1 MKLQEILKQYRVE
14 HQLSLRAFAKACGLS
29 NGYLSLLEG
38 GINPKTGERLS
49 PTVETLEKIA
59 KGMGISL
66 DSLFNMMGDN
76 EPFAINADPDY
87 ELREELKNNPQLRML
102 LSASSGL
109 SDEDMQMLISIA
121 KKINKEYE

>member
-1 MKLQEILKQYRVE
+1 MKLQEILKQYRAE
-14 HQLSLRAFAKACGLS
+14 HRMSLRAFAKACGLS

-38 GINPKTGERLS
+38 GINPKTGEQLS

-66 DSLFNMMGDN
+66 DSLFSMMGDN
-76 EPFAINADPDY
+76 EPFVINADPDY
-87 ELREELKNNPQLRML
+87 ELREELKNNPKLRML